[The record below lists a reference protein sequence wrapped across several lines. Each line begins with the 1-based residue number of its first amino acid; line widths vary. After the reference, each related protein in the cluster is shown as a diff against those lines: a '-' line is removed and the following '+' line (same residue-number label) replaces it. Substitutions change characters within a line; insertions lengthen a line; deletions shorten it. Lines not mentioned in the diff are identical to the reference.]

1 MTKFKEVQIKASVL
15 ESICDGF
22 HWNIESTKDSIKS
35 YHETQENNPEYDY
48 TETIEEYEYR
58 LKVYYEVKKM
68 LEKMI

>member
-22 HWNIESTKDSIKS
+22 NWSVESTKDSIKS
-35 YHETQENNPEYDY
+35 YREIQEENPEYDY
-48 TETIEEYEYR
+48 SETIEEYEYR
-58 LKVYYEVKKM
+58 LKVYDEVKKM